1 LIEAYIKELGLI
13 KANFNAARSTRSA
26 LITIS
31 ENLANL
37 CPPSNTP
44 TPTNSAKINDTS
56 SITTS
61 SSSSSSSKDT
71 IEDLEGESYQE
82 HLLTMLL
89 DLPTPNTSSHKHK
102 NRAFSNGASNNNGMM
117 NRPGANQLKS
127 SFNNGFPG
135 LGGGDIDSPT
145 AATSPSSSSSS
156 SNNSIISSLMNNPNG
171 VKSPLDLLNEAGSM
185 LLPSLEVFM
194 NHLDGS
200 FNCLEEM
207 LSHGEWRC
215 EEDGRRLSVKKD
227 ELEESLEVCI
237 CIYMFISIHI

>member
-44 TPTNSAKINDTS
+44 MPTNNSAKINDTS
-56 SITTS
+56 SIIT

-102 NRAFSNGASNNNGMM
+102 NRAGNGASNNNNGMM
-117 NRPGANQLKS
+117 TRPGANQLKS

-145 AATSPSSSSSS
+145 ASTSPSSS
-156 SNNSIISSLMNNPNG
+156 NISVSMNNPNG

-185 LLPSLEVFM
+185 ILPSLEVFM

-227 ELEESLEVCI
+227 ELEESLEVY
-237 CIYMFISIHI
+237 IYIYIYEHIYVYIYA